1 MKNNTQML
9 IERCIER
16 CMEKIDNATSN
27 CRDSYIKYVFGEL
40 SLKTRIWIQ
49 CKAMKILLKSYE
61 DYLKNNWVEDV
72 DDFIHKLEENE
83 E

>member
-1 MKNNTQML
+1 MKVNTQKL
-9 IERCIER
+9 IERC
-16 CMEKIDNATSN
+16 MGKLDYATTN
-27 CRDSYIKYVFGEL
+27 CRDSHIKYVFGEL

-61 DYLKNNWVEDV
+61 DYLKDNWVEDV

-83 E
+83 